1 MSISVAVLFTG
12 GKDSSFTLYWML
24 LQGFRVECLISIV
37 PEYEDSM
44 LYHKPIEDI
53 LYLQAESAGVPLIV
67 EHVSKPEQE
76 LDALRRAL
84 TRAIER
90 YGIGGV
96 AAGALL
102 SDYQRMRFSMIAEEL
117 GLKSYTPL
125 WRIDQKKYMHELID
139 AGIRYMIISI
149 SSYGLP
155 HSFLGRI
162 IEDHETVNKVI
173 ELAEKY
179 GFNPAFE
186 GGEAETLVVD
196 APFFSRRICIDGIKE
211 VVGPYNSVFRITRFG
226 YC

>member
-1 MSISVAVLFTG
+1 MSASVGVLFTG

-24 LQGFRVECLISIV
+24 LQGFRVECLVSII

-44 LYHKPIEDI
+44 LYHKPIEAI
-53 LYLQAESAGVPLIV
+53 LHLQAESAGIPLIV
-67 EHVSKPEQE
+67 EQVCKPEQE

-84 TRAIER
+84 ARAIDH

-125 WRIDQKKYMHELID
+125 WRIDQKKYMHELVD

-196 APFFSRRICIDGIKE
+196 APFFSRRICIDGVKE
-211 VVGPYNSVFRITRFG
+211 VLGPYNSVLRITRYG

>member
-1 MSISVAVLFTG
+1 MSITVGVLFTG

-24 LQGFRVECLISIV
+24 LQGFRIECLISIV

-53 LYLQAESAGVPLIV
+53 LHLQAESAGVPLIV
-67 EHVSKPEQE
+67 ERVSKPEQE
-76 LDALRRAL
+76 LDGLRRAL
-84 TRAIER
+84 TRAIDR

-125 WRIDQKKYMHELID
+125 WRIDQKRYMHELVD
-139 AGIRYMIISI
+139 AGIKYMIISI

-196 APFFSRRICIDGIKE
+196 APFFSRRICIDGLKE
-211 VVGPYNSVFRITRFG
+211 VLGPYNSVLRITRFG

>member
-1 MSISVAVLFTG
+1 MGVLFTG
-12 GKDSSFTLYWML
+12 GKDSSFTLYWMV
-24 LQGFRVECLISIV
+24 LQGFRVKCLISIV

-44 LYHKPIEDI
+44 LYHRPIEGI
-53 LYLQAESAGVPLIV
+53 LHLQAGSAGIPLIV
-67 EHVSKPEQE
+67 EHVSEPEQE

-84 TRAIER
+84 TRAIDH

-96 AAGALL
+96 ASGALL

-149 SSYGLP
+149 SSCGLP
-155 HSFLGRI
+155 HSLLGRI

-196 APFFSRRICIDGIKE
+196 APFFSRRICIDGLKE
-211 VVGPYNSVFRITRFG
+211 VLGPYNAILRITRFG

>member
-1 MSISVAVLFTG
+1 MSISVGVLFTG

-44 LYHKPIEDI
+44 LYHKPVEDI
-53 LYLQAESAGVPLIV
+53 LRLQAESAGIPLIV
-67 EHVSKPEQE
+67 ERVSKPEQE
-76 LDALRRAL
+76 LDGLRRAL
-84 TRAIER
+84 TRAIDR

-125 WRIDQKKYMHELID
+125 WRIDQKRYMHELVD
-139 AGIRYMIISI
+139 AGIKYMIISI

-162 IEDHETVNKVI
+162 IGDHETVNKVI

-196 APFFSRRICIDGIKE
+196 APFFSRRICIDGLRE
-211 VVGPYNSVFRITRFG
+211 VLGPYNSVLRITRLG